1 MKIRNKKTVQYA
13 RSIEATFQK
22 IEKIFKLKNPLK
34 FTSKRSVEAVIFLI
48 LLCLRGG
55 DVDFLVGDEFGFR
68 LQNLL
73 KQRNVETVLL
83 VGEQKNRAG
92 DEQDRYDGADDDPFF
107 QEGWF

>member
-1 MKIRNKKTVQYA
+1 MHPEVA
-13 RSIEATFQK
+13 AE
-22 IEKIFKLKNPLK
+22 
-34 FTSKRSVEAVIFLI
+34 VVVDAVAHPV
-48 LLCLRGG
+48 CLRGG